1 MSISRLN
8 PADRAR
14 YARQLRLSGFGES
27 AQTAL
32 LDSHV
37 LVIGAGGLGAP
48 ILSYLAAAGIGTIT
62 VVDPDVVELSN
73 LHRQVIHTEAAVG
86 SRKID
91 SARQRMNGINSSIE
105 VRTIAQLLTADNAF
119 DLFDGVDIV
128 VDGSDNFATRYLA
141 NDACEILRLPLVW
154 GTILGFDGQVAV
166 FDAEHGATL
175 RDLYPDVPA
184 PGSGPDCSVAGVL
197 GPLCGSIGSAMAMEA
212 IKVLTGIG
220 TPLYNSVAIHSSL
233 DAGWE
238 TVRHWERLP
247 NPPQDDLSLPE
258 MAMNLVG
265 DLVIHDNRNG
275 TVTLVA
281 NAINRDGRDTGVEA
295 AYADAVARL
304 DSMRMKLCEPVDPG
318 LASAEQGWAAAV
330 EQDLTDRVQ
339 HTWDEGEYLATLG
352 KAKHAIV
359 DGEVF
364 QIVVSRRF
372 EVETQVDALSVYRM
386 LRLLNPSPYMYLF
399 HFETPPAEGQERG
412 EPYQLVGASP
422 EALVTV
428 DEQPGGERIAVTHPI
443 AGTRPRGKTPV
454 HDQELAEDLLADQKE
469 RAEHIMLVDLARND
483 LAKVCEP
490 GSVQVTQFMAVER
503 FSHVMHLTSHVQGVV
518 AESSSAY
525 DVLAATFP
533 AGTLSGAP
541 KPRALQ
547 LLDEWEPQRRG
558 IYGGVVGYFDLSGR
572 MDAAIAIRSA
582 VLKDGRAYVQSGGG
596 IVADSDDDAE
606 RLETVNKAAAPLRAV
621 LAADRLEEG

>member
-1 MSISRLN
+1 MMHSFGAVAPAKGEFLELARSHRVIPVSMTLLADGHTPLSIY
-8 PADRAR
+8 RALATDELGSPR
-14 YARQLRLSGFGES
+14 PGSFLMES
-27 AQTAL
+27 AAP
-32 LDSHV
+32 
-37 LVIGAGGLGAP
+37 GAGWSRHSFIGVN
-48 ILSYLAAAGIGTIT
+48 SLAT
-62 VVDPDVVELSN
+62 L
-73 LHRQVIHTEAAVG
+73 TEADGAARWLGEVPAGVPQEGTVAEVLRQTLEFFG
-86 SRKID
+86 SRPFT
-91 SARQRMNGINSSIE
+91 E
-105 VRTIAQLLTADNAF
+105 
-119 DLFDGVDIV
+119 DLPH
-128 VDGSDNFATRYLA
+128 LA
-141 NDACEILRLPLVW
+141 SGLV
-154 GTILGFDGQVAV
+154 G
-166 FDAEHGATL
+166 
-175 RDLYPDVPA
+175 Y
-184 PGSGPDCSVAGVL
+184 
-197 GPLCGSIGSAMAMEA
+197 
-212 IKVLTGIG
+212 
-220 TPLYNSVAIHSSL
+220 
-233 DAGWE
+233 AGWE

-247 NPPQDDLSLPE
+247 NPPKDDLGLPE

-281 NAINRDGRDTGVEA
+281 NAINKDGKSTGAEQ
-295 AYADAVARL
+295 AYADALARI
-304 DSMRMKLCEPVDPG
+304 DAMRKDLSRPADPG
-318 LASAEQGWAAAV
+318 LSSAQQSWADAV
-330 EQDLTDRVQ
+330 EQDLTEKVV
-339 HTWDEGEYLATLG
+339 HTWDQSEYLATLD
-352 KAKHAIV
+352 KAKQAII

-372 EVETQVDALSVYRM
+372 EVETEVDALSVYRM

-399 HFETPPAEGQERG
+399 HFETPPTSGGGRG

-428 DEQPGGERIAVTHPI
+428 DGRPGGERVAVTHPI
-443 AGTRPRGKTPV
+443 AGTRPRGETPKQ
-454 HDQELAEDLLADQKE
+454 DQELAEDLLADQKE

-483 LAKVCEP
+483 LAKVCVP

-503 FSHVMHLTSHVQGVV
+503 FSHVMHLTSHVQGDV
-518 AESSSAY
+518 ASSSSAY

-558 IYGGVVGYFDLSGR
+558 IYGGVVGYFDFSGR

-596 IVADSDDDAE
+596 IVADSDSDAE
-606 RLETVNKAAAPLRAV
+606 RQETVNKAAAPLRAV